1 MSDAHENT
9 HDAET
14 GTAPVTGDVGL
25 GLGHGLGHDGDDVDS
40 GAYDPAYLGGSRKK
54 KRGLSGCLAVVVALA
69 VVLGG
74 AYFVG
79 SKGYHYLKD
88 HLSSAEDYPGPGHGQ
103 VLFQVQSGDTVTE
116 IGRSLKAKGVVASV
130 QAFMDASN
138 GKTGIQVGYYQLKK
152 RMAAKEAF
160 DVLINPKKILT
171 TSVTIPEGL
180 RVADTVAI
188 LAAKTK
194 FSTAQFDQALQ
205 DTAALGLPPYAH
217 GDPEG
222 YLFPSTYGFGP
233 KEKPA
238 DMLKAMVDRWRQAA
252 QEDGLLAGAKAQG
265 KTPGEL
271 MTIASLVQAEGR
283 GSDMPK
289 IARVIY
295 NRLDGP
301 GDQGGTNGRL
311 QIDATVNF
319 ALHRKGVV
327 AVTQD
332 EIDNTDSPYNTYQV
346 VGLPP
351 GPINSPGDEAIKAAV
366 NPADGPWYY
375 YVTVDLKTGKT
386 KFTDSYDTFL
396 QYRQELKTYCETSDA
411 C

>member
-1 MSDAHENT
+1 MSDAHEDQY
-9 HDAET
+9 DAVPGATPATEH
-14 GTAPVTGDVGL
+14 APVEPTEGS
-25 GLGHGLGHDGDDVDS
+25 GDD
-40 GAYDPAYLGGSRKK
+40 YEPQYLGGSRKK
-54 KRGLSGCLAVVVALA
+54 KRGYSGCLAVIVALA
-69 VVLGG
+69 VILGG

-79 SKGYHYLKD
+79 NKGYHYLKD

-103 VLFQVQSGDTVTE
+103 VVFQVKSGDTVTE
-116 IGRSLKAKGVVASV
+116 IGRELKAKGVVASV
-130 QAFMDASN
+130 QAFMDASD

-152 RMAAKEAF
+152 KMAAKDAF
-160 DVLINPKKILT
+160 DVLINPNHILT
-171 TSVTIPEGL
+171 TKVTVPEGL
-180 RVADTVAI
+180 RVSDTVAI
-188 LAAKTK
+188 LAARTK
-194 FSTAQFDQALQ
+194 YSAAQFDAALK
-205 DTAALGLPPYAH
+205 DTSALGLPSYAN

-238 DMLKAMVDRWRQAA
+238 DMLKDMVDRWKQAA
-252 QEDGLLAGAKAQG
+252 DENDLEAGAAAQG
-265 KTPGEL
+265 KSPAEI
-271 MTIASLVQAEGR
+271 MTIASLIQAEGR

-289 IARVIY
+289 VSRVIY

-301 GDQGGTNGRL
+301 GDKGGTNGRL

-319 ALHRKGVV
+319 ALDRKGVV

-351 GPINSPGDEAIKAAV
+351 GPINSPGDAAMKAALH
-366 NPADGPWYY
+366 PADGPWYY
-375 YVTVDLKTGKT
+375 YVTVNLRTGET
-386 KFTDSYDTFL
+386 KFGTTYQQFL
-396 QYRQELKTYCETSDA
+396 QYKQEFIQYCQTSDA